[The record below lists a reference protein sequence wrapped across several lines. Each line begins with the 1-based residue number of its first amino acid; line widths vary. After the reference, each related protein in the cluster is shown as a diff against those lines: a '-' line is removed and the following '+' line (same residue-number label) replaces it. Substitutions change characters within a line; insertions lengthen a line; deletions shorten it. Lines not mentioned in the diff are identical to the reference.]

1 MRYEPLPMNIAMA
14 LCPNHPQQT
23 AVLTCA
29 RCGTFACEACT
40 SPADGK
46 LCVNCG
52 GRVAPAM
59 LDVGQLLQSSFGLL
73 LRNPTAVVLLGV
85 SQIAFGLVTLPLAM
99 AMDVSRNPESA
110 RSLDFL
116 GTMFPAMVGL
126 MLASFVYS
134 ALAHAVFI
142 RFIGNVLE
150 GGNRTPGEVVRE
162 GFGRVLPLL
171 GLNLVLGITLGIGFM
186 LCIVPGVFLS
196 TALMLAT
203 PAVVL
208 HPAGPIEALSISWDR
223 SEGHRWGLLLLLV
236 VCFGGIMA
244 VGMVGGV
251 GSLLLRPLGMTGDVV
266 GTILS
271 QGVSSLGTAVFLT
284 ILVLSYLRLSRRWLP
299 GAESR

>member
-1 MRYEPLPMNIAMA
+1 MITAMA

-52 GRVAPAM
+52 GRVAPSL
-59 LDVGQLLQSSFGLL
+59 LDVGQFLQSSFGLL

-85 SQIAFGLVTLPLAM
+85 SQIAFGLVTLPLSL

-110 RSLDFL
+110 NPLDFL
-116 GTMFPAMVGL
+116 GTVIPAMLGL
-126 MLASFVYS
+126 LLASTVYS
-134 ALAHAVFI
+134 AVAHAVFI

-150 GGNRTPGEVVRE
+150 GGNRTPGELVRE

-186 LCIVPGVFLS
+186 LCLVPGVFLS

-223 SEGHRWGLLLLLV
+223 SDGHRWGLLLLLV
-236 VCFGGIMA
+236 VCFGSMFA

-251 GSLLLRPLGMTGDVV
+251 GALLLRPLGMTGEVV

-271 QGVSSLGTAVFLT
+271 QGVSSLGTAIYLT
-284 ILVLSYLRLSRRWLP
+284 IVVLSYLRLSGRWLP